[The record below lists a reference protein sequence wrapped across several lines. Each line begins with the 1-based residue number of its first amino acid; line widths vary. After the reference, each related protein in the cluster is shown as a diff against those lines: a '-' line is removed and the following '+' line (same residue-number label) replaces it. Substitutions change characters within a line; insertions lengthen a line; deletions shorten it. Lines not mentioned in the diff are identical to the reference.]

1 MKCILKIYD
10 EVNVKFIGLDVPT
23 RRKLVSKLKF
33 FMPQAYHMPAYKLG
47 RWDGT
52 ISYCT
57 LGGATYF
64 NLLEELLPI
73 VIEDGYEIEIE
84 DDRPQYEFN
93 FPNIDENYLEQ
104 LGKVWPEG
112 HMDAGNPI
120 KLRDYQVDIINKFFE
135 NLQSIQEA
143 ATGSGKTIVSAT
155 ISQIIEKYGKT
166 IVIVPNKSLVTQ
178 TETDYKLLGLDVGV
192 YYGERKDLDK
202 THTICTWQSLE
213 ALERMC
219 KKKELDENLLYTF
232 AEDKLAVIVDEAHQ
246 GKAEVI
252 KKLLTGP
259 FAHCP
264 IRFGLTGT
272 IPKEDFNQ
280 KSLLASIGPVT
291 SKLAAHTLQEQGVL
305 SSCEVNIVQL
315 QDYIQAGSYAQ
326 ERDYLVKNKERM
338 EFIAQTIQAISETGN
353 TLVLVD
359 RVEAGKLLN
368 NAIPESNF
376 VYGNTK
382 TVDRQEQYD
391 DISTSNNKTIIAT
404 YGVAAVGIN
413 IPRIFN
419 LILIEPGKS
428 FIRVVQ
434 SIGRGIRKAKDKDHV
449 HIYDLCSTAKYS
461 KKHLTERKKYYKEA
475 RYPFNIE
482 KINWQG

>member
-1 MKCILKIYD
+1 MKIKKIT
-10 EVNVKFIGLDVPT
+10 N
-23 RRKLVSKLKF
+23 
-33 FMPQAYHMPAYKLG
+33 
-47 RWDGT
+47 
-52 ISYCT
+52 
-57 LGGATYF
+57 
-64 NLLEELLPI
+64 
-73 VIEDGYEIEIE
+73 
-84 DDRPQYEFN
+84 
-93 FPNIDENYLEQ
+93 
-104 LGKVWPEG
+104 LGK
-112 HMDAGNPI
+112 N
-120 KLRDYQVDIINKFFE
+120 
-135 NLQSIQEA
+135 
-143 ATGSGKTIVSAT
+143 
-155 ISQIIEKYGKT
+155 
-166 IVIVPNKSLVTQ
+166 
-178 TETDYKLLGLDVGV
+178 TETTY
-192 YYGERKDLDK
+192 
-202 THTICTWQSLE
+202 
-213 ALERMC
+213 
-219 KKKELDENLLYTF
+219 NLHIRSDHNYV
-232 AEDKLAVIVDEAHQ
+232 ANGIVASNCHQ

-272 IPKEDFNQ
+272 IPKAESDQ
-280 KSLLASIGPVT
+280 KSLLASIGPVI
-291 SKLAAHTLQEQGVL
+291 SKLAAHTLQDRGVL

-315 QDYIQAGSYAQ
+315 QDLIQAGSYTQ

-338 EFIAQTIQAISETGN
+338 DFIAQTIQAIAETGN

-368 NAIPESNF
+368 AAIPDSNF

-391 DISTSNNKTIIAT
+391 DISVSDNKTIIAT

-449 HIYDLCSTAKYS
+449 NIYDICSTAKYS
-461 KKHLTERKKYYKEA
+461 KKHLTERKKYYKEQ
-475 RYPFNIE
+475 RYSFNIE